1 MDMIQQTT
9 SLHPDLHPLLDS
21 LINLLKREIA
31 VYREIQAAIAHERI
45 ILMKP
50 SLEKLLE
57 SNGKKET
64 SIVKARMLEEGRFK
78 IIKKIAR
85 VLDLDENQINLS
97 TVSSYADTDQEKE
110 LKECRSILNELL
122 ASNREMNQNNKEL
135 LDYSLHFL
143 QGTVDFIHSLLS
155 SGSTCYMPT
164 GRMRPISRNGKILRT
179 EG

>member
-1 MDMIQQTT
+1 MVMIEQNV
-9 SLHPDLHPLLDS
+9 SLYKDLSPLLDS
-21 LINLLKREIA
+21 LIILLKREIA
-31 VYREIQAAIAHERI
+31 VYRELQDAITHERI

-64 SIVKARMLEEGRFK
+64 AIVKARMLEEGRFK

-85 VLDLDENQINLS
+85 ALDIDENEINLS
-97 TVSSYADTDQEKE
+97 TVSSYADPDQEKE

-164 GRMRPISRNGKILRT
+164 GRMRPITRNGKILRT

>member
-1 MDMIQQTT
+1 MIQQN
-9 SLHPDLHPLLDS
+9 SNLHPDLHPLLDS

-31 VYREIQAAIAHERI
+31 IYRELQAAITHERI
-45 ILMKP
+45 ILMNP

-64 SIVKARMLEEGRFK
+64 AIVKARMLEEGRFK

-85 VLDLDENQINLS
+85 VLDLDEKEINLS
-97 TVSSYADTDQEKE
+97 TVSSYADPDQEKE
-110 LKECRSILNELL
+110 LKECRSILSELL
-122 ASNREMNQNNKEL
+122 ATNREMNQNNKEL

-155 SGSTCYMPT
+155 SGSACYMPS
-164 GRMRPISRNGKILRT
+164 GRMRPITRNGKILRT

>member
-1 MDMIQQTT
+1 MIQQNT

-31 VYREIQAAIAHERI
+31 VYREIQAAITHERI

-64 SIVKARMLEEGRFK
+64 AIVKARMLEEGRFK

-155 SGSTCYMPT
+155 SGSACYMPT